1 MDGALV
7 HSDIIP
13 VDNNMKIWQMK
24 VTLKLNMFACVI
36 LTKDNLV
43 KNNWHGSTKCF
54 SFPHKETI
62 KHLLFECKVTH
73 SMWSTIHIASKVYP
87 PRSVANIFGN
97 WLHGEDNKFQTI
109 IRVGE
114 VAVIWPL

>member
-43 KNNWHGSTKCF
+43 KNNWHGSTKF
-54 SFPHKETI
+54 YFPHIRRQLNTYCSSAK
-62 KHLLFECKVTH
+62 
-73 SMWSTIHIASKVYP
+73 
-87 PRSVANIFGN
+87 
-97 WLHGEDNKFQTI
+97 LHVLCGQPSI
-109 IRVGE
+109 
-114 VAVIWPL
+114 